1 MKVAGFNSGHD
12 CAYAVLDNGIP
23 IIHAELERYIRIK
36 EPPGDSIQ
44 FLFDTYPEAEEIVH
58 FAHWSETN
66 PNWAIRN
73 KYPESFKKA
82 LQTTSKNGGSFYEPG
97 HHLCHAANALFSSN
111 YKDALVITIDGGG
124 RDIIDDQSLIGTF
137 TAWKGDDLDFELLA
151 YLQEHE
157 INIGTMWSQC
167 TSQIFG
173 LSSGYPKGNQCGSV
187 MAMACMGDASKY
199 YDEFYNHRF
208 KHPSMRPFNFGKF
221 KEIAEASEQGAFDV
235 AAALQ
240 RATETVVKEILDP
253 LVENSDSDNICLSGG
268 VVLNSVMT
276 GKLAKDWYPDKNI
289 YVCPVPY
296 DAGLAIGAAQY
307 VWHTMLRNER
317 IQWEDNCTPYLG
329 VTHSEESIVAT
340 LNSRTADVFWH
351 RADVDAIVDKL
362 DQGFIV
368 SVFSQGS
375 ESGRRALGNRS
386 ILADPR
392 NPDMKDII
400 NEKVKHRQWYRPFA
414 PSIIREEVKN
424 WFTTD
429 QSSPYMSF
437 VLDFTEEAAEKVPAV
452 AHFDNSARLQTVTEK
467 DNAWYYNFL
476 KKWQEKSGV
485 PIILNTS
492 FNDREPIVEN
502 PDHAVN
508 CFLKT
513 DIDFLFFCDYNILVK
528 KNK

>member
-1 MKVAGFNSGHD
+1 MEV
-12 CAYAVLDNGIP
+12 
-23 IIHAELERYIRIK
+23 
-36 EPPGDSIQ
+36 
-44 FLFDTYPEAEEIVH
+44 
-58 FAHWSETN
+58 SEN
-66 PNWAIRN
+66 
-73 KYPESFKKA
+73 
-82 LQTTSKNGGSFYEPG
+82 NGGAFHEPG

-111 YKDALVITIDGGG
+111 FKDALIITIDGGG
-124 RDIIDDQSLIGTF
+124 RDIINGQPLVGTF
-137 TAWKGDDLDFELLA
+137 TIWDGNNLDFKLTR

-157 INIGTMWSQC
+157 INIGAMWSKC
-167 TSQIFG
+167 TSLVFG

-208 KHPSMRPFNFGKF
+208 RHPNMRPFNFEKF
-221 KEIAEASEQGAFDV
+221 KSIAEESEQGAFDV

-240 RATETVVKEILDP
+240 KATETVIKEILDP
-253 LVENSDSDNICLSGG
+253 FVKASTSDNICLSGG

-276 GKLAKDWYPDKNI
+276 GKLAKDWYPDKNV

-307 VWHTMLRNER
+307 VWHTVLRNER
-317 IQWEDNCTPYLG
+317 IQWSDNCTPYLG
-329 VTHSEESIVAT
+329 TKYSKESMFESLNEREDEIV
-340 LNSRTADVFWH
+340 WH
-351 RADVDAIVDKL
+351 ETNIDSMIEKL
-362 DQGFIV
+362 DKGYIV
-368 SVFSQGS
+368 SVFNEGS

-400 NEKVKHRQWYRPFA
+400 NKKVKHRQWYRPFA
-414 PSIIREEVKN
+414 PSILREEVSN

-437 VLDFTEEAAEKVPAV
+437 VLDFTEEGAKKVPAV

-467 DNAWYYNFL
+467 DNSWYYNFL
-476 KKWQEKSGV
+476 KKWHQKSGV

-502 PDHAVN
+502 ASHAIN

-513 DIDFLFFCDYNILVK
+513 DIDYLYFCEHDIMVEK
-528 KNK
+528 KK